1 MRNEYHKFQELGILK
16 LHGRLDTME
25 SAKLKETL
33 FFYLQDSKR
42 LLLDL
47 DRVNYMDSSGLRAIL
62 FGLKKAIG
70 VDGDIRL
77 ANIPP
82 QVKMILELTRAN
94 QLFKSYQNTDSG
106 YTSWSSELQKKGER

>member
-1 MRNEYHKFQELGILK
+1 MKNEYHKFQELGIVK

-25 SAKLKETL
+25 SAQLKEAL

-47 DRVNYMDSSGLRAIL
+47 GRVNYMDSSGLRALL

-77 ANIPP
+77 ANIQP
-82 QVKMILELTRAN
+82 QVKMTLEITTADR
-94 QLFKSYQNTDSG
+94 LFKSYKSTDNG
-106 YTSWSSELQKKGER
+106 YTSWSSELQQ

>member
-1 MRNEYHKFQELGILK
+1 MKNEYHKFQELGIVK

-25 SAKLKETL
+25 ATKLKEAL
-33 FFYLQDSKR
+33 FFYLKDSKR

-47 DRVNYMDSSGLRAIL
+47 DQVSYMDSSGLRALL

-77 ANIPP
+77 ANIQP
-82 QVKMILELTRAN
+82 QVKMTLEITTADR
-94 QLFKSYQNTDSG
+94 LFKSYQSTDNG
-106 YTSWSSELQKKGER
+106 YTSWSSELRQ